1 MDRANLKTIT
11 MKISE
16 DMADDIQKLTHDLDV
31 SQSAFVRDAIVDYMA
46 KMHSENKVSF
56 AQKTKKYRGLV
67 SLAPDLSTNKQ
78 YLVGFGR

>member
-1 MDRANLKTIT
+1 MDRASLKTIT

-16 DMADDIQKLTHDLDV
+16 DMADDIQKLTKDLDV

-46 KMHSENKVSF
+46 KMYSENQVSF

-67 SLAPDLSTNKQ
+67 SLASDLSTNKQ
-78 YLVGFGR
+78 HLVGFGR